1 MIKPELRRLSWRNPL
16 HWLAVGFG
24 SGLSPVAPG
33 TMGTLAAIPCYLLVM
48 NWPLWAYGL
57 LLLAGSLLGIIICD
71 SATRAIGQEDHGG
84 IVWDEFMG
92 YGVTMFAAPQGW
104 VWVVLGFA
112 LFRLFDVLKPWP
124 IRWLDRHIHGGL
136 GIMLDDLLAGLFAW
150 LSLQAIVWS
159 GWLA

>member
-1 MIKPELRRLSWRNPL
+1 MIKPELRRLRWRNPL

-48 NWPLWAYGL
+48 HWPLWAYGL

-150 LSLQAIVWS
+150 LCLQAIVWS

>member
-33 TMGTLAAIPCYLLVM
+33 TMGTLAAIPGYLLVM
-48 NWPLWAYGL
+48 HWPLWAYAL
-57 LLLAGSLLGIIICD
+57 LLLAGSLLGIIVCD

-92 YGVTMFAAPQGW
+92 FGVTMLAAPQGW
-104 VWVVLGFA
+104 VWIVLGFA

-136 GIMLDDLLAGLFAW
+136 GIMLDDLLAGLCAW
-150 LSLQAIVWS
+150 LCLQAIVWS

>member
-48 NWPLWAYGL
+48 YWPLWAYAL
-57 LLLAGSLLGIIICD
+57 LLLAGSLLGIIVCD

-92 YGVTMFAAPQGW
+92 FGVTMLAAPQGW
-104 VWVVLGFA
+104 VWIVLGFA

-150 LSLQAIVWS
+150 LCLQAIVWS